1 MKFLWMENWW
11 ILAAPAAVLVLLWA
25 GRARRRKALEAFA
38 HPRRHPALLEKVHLR
53 ARRTRYLLLFLA
65 VLLASFAA
73 LGPASGF
80 LLRPVRRK
88 GVDLLFLLDVSKSML
103 ARDVKPS
110 RLERA
115 KRDIRG
121 LLPELT
127 GERVGL
133 VVFSGSPVLVCPLTH
148 DYDAFQELL
157 SRVDTNLPALGGT
170 DLGRGLEAAL
180 RALGPGHEASKAVI
194 LLSDGEDLIGE
205 WRAALKKAVR
215 RKIRVYAVG
224 YGTPE
229 GAKITVK
236 QGGKEVFLKGP
247 DGKEVVTRLYE
258 KTLREVAEKTGGAY
272 IRAVSVPLPLEEL
285 LKKRIRP
292 LKKRKYEEEK
302 RRVPWN
308 RYQWPLSAAL
318 LFLLLRL
325 ALPERRREETP

>member
-1 MKFLWMENWW
+1 
-11 ILAAPAAVLVLLWA
+11 
-25 GRARRRKALEAFA
+25 
-38 HPRRHPALLEKVHLR
+38 
-53 ARRTRYLLLFLA
+53 
-65 VLLASFAA
+65 
-73 LGPASGF
+73 
-80 LLRPVRRK
+80 
-88 GVDLLFLLDVSKSML
+88 
-103 ARDVKPS
+103 
-110 RLERA
+110 
-115 KRDIRG
+115 
-121 LLPELT
+121 
-127 GERVGL
+127 
-133 VVFSGSPVLVCPLTH
+133 
-148 DYDAFQELL
+148 
-157 SRVDTNLPALGGT
+157 
-170 DLGRGLEAAL
+170 
-180 RALGPGHEASKAVI
+180 VI